1 MPNNQT
7 NINIGVKYNVDQT
20 SVNAVKKSLQDL
32 QNIKPKDFS
41 GTKTQLD

>member
-1 MPNNQT
+1 MPNN
-7 NINIGVKYNVDQT
+7 NNRINFQVGYNVDQA

-41 GTKTQLD
+41 GTKKQLD